1 MRSASIDTVSSVRE
15 TLRTATRDAHERLHN
30 HPMFKGLATGTLT
43 EARYRSLLAALI
55 GFHCPLE
62 ETIIRTP
69 ASWWWGLDPQPR
81 LRARLLVDDL
91 AHLGFDTARV
101 DLLPYA
107 RLPSIDSAGQL
118 LGCLYVRE
126 GATLGGRVIARGLD
140 PLLGDGDSGRSFF
153 SGTPDNGR
161 LWREVCDAL
170 ETAGAAGH
178 RHEIVDAARATFAQF
193 ETWMDGA
200 QVLATRDTP

>member
-1 MRSASIDTVSSVRE
+1 
-15 TLRTATRDAHERLHN
+15 
-30 HPMFKGLATGTLT
+30 MFHGLATGTLSHT
-43 EARYRSLLAALI
+43 AYRALLAALI
-55 GFHCPLE
+55 GFHRPLE
-62 ETIIRTP
+62 TSIVHTP
-69 ASWWWGLDPQPR
+69 PSWWFGLDIQPR
-81 LRARLLVDDL
+81 LRAHLLVDDL
-91 AHLGFDTARV
+91 AHLGFDTAWV

-126 GATLGGRVIARGLD
+126 GATLGGRVIARSLD
-140 PLLGDGDSGRSFF
+140 PLLGGGDWGRSFF

-170 ETAGAAGH
+170 EAADAAGH
-178 RHEIVDAARATFAQF
+178 RHEIVDAARATFEQF

-200 QVLATRDTP
+200 QTRATRDTP